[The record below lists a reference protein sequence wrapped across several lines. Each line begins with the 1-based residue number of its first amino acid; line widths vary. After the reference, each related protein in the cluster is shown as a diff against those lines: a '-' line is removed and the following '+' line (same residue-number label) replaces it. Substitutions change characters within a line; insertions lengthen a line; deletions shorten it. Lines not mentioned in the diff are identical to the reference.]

1 MFCFEIK
8 LTNVLLQIE
17 CLVVANVLGYLGK
30 VDHDVGEFEVA
41 VHHIGLLDC
50 SQTLDYLL
58 DDQTGLLLLQIPTSL
73 PYIVLQ
79 VPSIEKLHHQV
90 VAVDSFS

>member
-1 MFCFEIK
+1 M
-8 LTNVLLQIE
+8 NVLLQIE

-41 VHHIGLLDC
+41 VHHIGLLNC

-58 DDQTGLLLLQIPTSL
+58 DD
-73 PYIVLQ
+73 
-79 VPSIEKLHHQV
+79 
-90 VAVDSFS
+90 